1 MKISRAVLPLL
12 LAACMLVS
20 LAGCAGSGTKVYVQ
34 SVASLSG
41 ASAITANDRFA
52 GMVVSEKVTE
62 IKRDADKTV
71 AELKV
76 KAGDDVKQG
85 QALFSYD
92 TDQLK
97 LTLDKQKLE
106 LEQLDASIENYK
118 EQIEELEQERANAG
132 SGSQLSYTVQI
143 QTLQVELKE
152 AELNRKAK
160 QTEVDQ
166 SAAILENAVVTSPI
180 DGRIQTIN
188 ESGTDRYGNP
198 VPYITIQQAG
208 SFRIQGTIG
217 ELQRGGLVAG
227 TRMKIVSRTDESQ
240 VWYGTVTLV
249 DYENPSQGNGDMA
262 MYYGGM
268 ETDSMTSSSKY
279 PFYVELE
286 KPEGLLLG
294 QHVYLC
300 VDTGETDNT
309 GVQIASSFLCYTDSG
324 DAYVWAEKN
333 GKLEKRT
340 VTLGD
345 YHDMTDTYTVL
356 DGLTEADF
364 IAFPD
369 AELCHE
375 GAPTTHEEP
384 QNDGQDAIEPADAGM
399 PVDAEMPVEVG

>member
-1 MKISRAVLPLL
+1 MKISRVILPLL
-12 LAACMLVS
+12 LAACILIS

-41 ASAITANDRFA
+41 ASAVTANDRFA

-71 AELKV
+71 AELNV

-106 LEQLDASIENYK
+106 LEQLDASIENYN
-118 EQIEELEQERANAG
+118 EQIEELEYERANAG

-166 SAAILENAVVTSPI
+166 SAAILENAVVVSPI

-198 VPYITIQQAG
+198 MPYITIQQAG

-217 ELQRGGLVAG
+217 ELQRGGLMAG

-240 VWYGTVTLV
+240 IWYGTVTLV
-249 DYENPSQGNGDMA
+249 DYENPSQGNNDMA
-262 MYYGGM
+262 MYYTGM

-286 KPEGLLLG
+286 NPEGLLLG

-300 VDTGETDNT
+300 VDTGETEPT
-309 GVQIASSFLCYTDSG
+309 GVQIASSFLCYTESG
-324 DAYVWAEKN
+324 DAYVWAEKS

-356 DGLTEADF
+356 DGLTEADY

-384 QNDGQDAIEPADAGM
+384 QNDGQDSNEPADAGIPEGM
-399 PVDAEMPVEVG
+399 ETPVEVG